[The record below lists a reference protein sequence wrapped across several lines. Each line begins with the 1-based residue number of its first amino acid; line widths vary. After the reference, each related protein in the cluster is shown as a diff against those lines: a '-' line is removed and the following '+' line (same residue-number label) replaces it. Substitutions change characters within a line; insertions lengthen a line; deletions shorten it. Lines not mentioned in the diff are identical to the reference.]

1 MPEILANLKK
11 NIFFIY
17 IYIYI
22 YIYFILCIT
31 LKYSIAYHVVPDQN
45 GEDFIVH
52 VCLNLFTLHEKETL
66 WRLVKTKAL
75 ADMK

>member
-1 MPEILANLKK
+1 M
-11 NIFFIY
+11 
-17 IYIYI
+17 
-22 YIYFILCIT
+22 
-31 LKYSIAYHVVPDQN
+31 AYHVVPDQN